1 MTNAALEERIIALEE
16 TVATILEKVSTSQS
30 AVRDWRKTLGMFDN
44 DSLMKEID
52 EEGRKIREAD
62 REGAPRDSA

>member
-30 AVRDWRKTLGMFDN
+30 VVRDWRKTLGMFDN

-62 REGAPRDSA
+62 REGAPRD